1 MIIDA
6 HVHTFP
12 EKIAAKVVSKLQ
24 AMAKS
29 RAYTKATDT
38 ALQASM
44 KTAGIDASVLLPVAT
59 NEQQVV
65 KLNDIAIQ
73 KNEVFAATGL
83 FSLGAM
89 HPDFEGWHDELA
101 RIRAAGITGI
111 KLHPAY
117 QNVDLD
123 DIRFLRIIER
133 AVALDLAIVIH
144 AGLDIGIM
152 HHNFSDVKQICTVL
166 KEIAPS
172 KLVLAHMGGWKGW
185 DDVES
190 TLAGENV
197 YMDTAF
203 VLGSYEPPTG
213 TYVPPEE
220 TRMLSN
226 EQMKRLVEKHGYD
239 KILFGSDSP
248 WSDQHRSLEQLA
260 ACDLDK
266 DKLPLILG
274 GNAQSVFR
282 IEQQH
287 AE

>member
-1 MIIDA
+1 MMIDA

-12 EKIAAKVVSKLQ
+12 EKIAEKVVSKLQ

-29 RAYTKATDT
+29 RAYTTATDA

-44 KTAGIDASVLLPVAT
+44 QEAGIDASVLLPVAT
-59 NEQQVV
+59 NAEQVV
-65 KLNDIAIQ
+65 KLNDLALR
-73 KNEVFAATGL
+73 KNEHFAESGL

-101 RIRAAGITGI
+101 RISAAGLTGI

-123 DIRFLRIIER
+123 DIRFLRIIEEAAAR
-133 AVALDLAIVIH
+133 DLAVVIH

-152 HHNFSDVKQICTVL
+152 HHNFSDVNQICTVL
-166 KEIAPS
+166 KTIAPP
-172 KLVLAHMGGWKGW
+172 KFVLAHMGGWKGW
-185 DDVES
+185 DAVES

-203 VLGSYEPPTG
+203 VLGRYEPPEG

-220 TRMLSN
+220 TQMLGN

-248 WSDQHRSLEQLA
+248 WSDQKRTLAQLH
-260 ACDLDK
+260 ACGLDEA
-266 DKLPLILG
+266 KLPLLLG
-274 GNAQSVFR
+274 ENAKAVFKL
-282 IEQQH
+282 
-287 AE
+287 

>member
-12 EKIAAKVVSKLQ
+12 EKLAAKVVSKLQ
-24 AMAKS
+24 AMAES
-29 RAYTKATDT
+29 RAYTEATDA

-44 KTAGIDASVLLPVAT
+44 KDAGIDVSVLLPVAT
-59 NEQQVV
+59 SAEQVV
-65 KLNDIAIQ
+65 KLNDIAIR
-73 KNEVFAATGL
+73 KNEAFAATGL

-89 HPDFEGWHDELA
+89 HPDFEDWHDELA
-101 RIRAAGITGI
+101 RIRAAGLTGI

-133 AVALDLAIVIH
+133 AAALDLAVVIH

-152 HHNFSDVKQICTVL
+152 HHNFADVAQICTVL

-172 KLVLAHMGGWKGW
+172 KFVLAHMGGWKGW

-203 VLGSYEPPTG
+203 VLGSYEPPEG
-213 TYVPPEE
+213 TYVPPEK

-248 WSDQHRSLEQLA
+248 WSDQQRTLKQLSD
-260 ACDLDK
+260 CGLDSA
-266 DKLPLILG
+266 KLPLIFG
-274 GNAQSVFR
+274 DNAQR
-282 IEQQH
+282 IL
-287 AE
+287 AISD

>member
-1 MIIDA
+1 MIIDV
-6 HVHTFP
+6 HTHTFP
-12 EKIAAKVVSKLQ
+12 ESIAEKVVTKLQ

-29 RAYTKATDT
+29 RAYTAATDA

-44 KTAGIDASVLLPVAT
+44 QTAGIDVSVLLPVAT
-59 NEQQVV
+59 SAGQVI
-65 KLNDIAIQ
+65 KLNDIAIR
-73 KNEVFAATGL
+73 KNEAFADTGL

-101 RIRAAGITGI
+101 RIRTAGITGI

-123 DIRFLRIIER
+123 DLRFLRIIER
-133 AVALDLAIVIH
+133 AAELDLAVVIH

-152 HHNFSDVKQICTVL
+152 HHNFSDVNQISTVL
-166 KEIAPS
+166 REIAPP

-203 VLGSYEPPTG
+203 VLGHYEPPEG
-213 TYVPPEE
+213 TFVPPEE
-220 TRMLSN
+220 TQMMTN
-226 EQMKRLVEKHGYD
+226 TQMKRLVEKHGYD
-239 KILFGSDSP
+239 KVLFGSDSP
-248 WSDQHRSLEQLA
+248 WSDQQRTLEQLA
-260 ACDLDK
+260 ACGLDEA
-266 DKLPLILG
+266 KLPLILG
-274 GNAQSVFR
+274 ENARKVL
-282 IEQQH
+282 EL
-287 AE
+287 

>member
-6 HVHTFP
+6 HTHTFP
-12 EKIAAKVVSKLQ
+12 EKIAAKVVDKLQ
-24 AMAKS
+24 AMASS
-29 RAYTKATDT
+29 RAYTTATDA
-38 ALQASM
+38 ALRASM
-44 KTAGIDASVLLPVAT
+44 QTAGIDASVLLPVAT
-59 NEQQVV
+59 SAAQVV

-73 KNEVFAATGL
+73 KNAVFSETGL

-89 HPDFEGWHDELA
+89 HPDFDGWHAELQ
-101 RIRAAGITGI
+101 RIRDAGITGI

-123 DIRFLRIIER
+123 DIRFLRIIEE
-133 AVALDLAIVIH
+133 AAALDMAIVIH

-152 HHNFSDVKQICTVL
+152 HHNFSDVNQITTVL
-166 KEIAPS
+166 KTIAPT

-185 DDVES
+185 DDVEI
-190 TLAGENV
+190 TLAGEAV

-203 VLGSYEPPTG
+203 VLGCYEPPEG

-248 WSDQHRSLEQLA
+248 WSDQQRALQQLT
-260 ACDLDK
+260 ACGLDK
-266 DKLPLILG
+266 AKLPLILG
-274 GNAQSVFR
+274 ENAKTVFKL
-282 IEQQH
+282 
-287 AE
+287 